1 MNEKKILREKGSFDY
16 DYLNDVLFFKVDE
29 REYSYSMELLG
40 YVIDVDSEGYVV
52 GLQIF
57 DASTY
62 FGMSKD
68 CLRKVVNWRLDA
80 RVTDGVLEI
89 KLLFTSMLRNKI
101 IEKNPILVQNLND
114 SLPNSEVF
122 CMVN

>member
-29 REYSYSMELLG
+29 REYSHSMELLG
-40 YVIDVDSEGYVV
+40 YVIDVDTEGYVV

-57 DASTY
+57 GASTY
-62 FGMSKD
+62 FNMSKD
-68 CLRKVVNWRLDA
+68 CLRKVVSWKLDA
-80 RVTDGVLEI
+80 RVTDGILEI
-89 KLLFTSMLRNKI
+89 RLLFTSMLRNRI
-101 IEKNPILVQNLND
+101 VEKNPILVQNLNE
-114 SLPNSEVF
+114 SLPNSEVL